1 MIARLTII
9 PIIILL
15 VICASGFPQTRAE
28 EFTILRDH
36 LKLPAATP
44 VKLVT
49 ANTLSSDSPFRIFIV
64 TDEEKNASKYLDKNF
79 ARWVEAWNKMEGKTH
94 RNIEIVDDLSQ
105 ADIIVSRCTP
115 FTSQHSKTLVSSNR
129 NAVGVNGIPSGGPQG
144 YSELYVYIIQRKPDG
159 LEILK
164 RYTSAWGESGESDG
178 KELWDA
184 LTRLIKQ
191 HSKTKGK

>member
-9 PIIILL
+9 PITLLL
-15 VICASGFPQTRAE
+15 VICAAGFPQTQAE

-49 ANTLSSDSPFRIFIV
+49 AKALSSDSPFRVYIV
-64 TDEEKNASKYLDKNF
+64 TDEEKNASRYLDKNF
-79 ARWVEAWNKMEGKTH
+79 ARWAEAWNKMEGKTYG
-94 RNIEIVDDLSQ
+94 NIEIADDLSH

-115 FTSQHSKTLVSSNR
+115 YTGRHSQTLVSSYR

-164 RYTSAWGESGESDG
+164 RYTSAWGESRESDG

-191 HSKTKGK
+191 HSKAKGK